1 MSKVDASSEAVRAR
15 IGVLETDYAAD
26 GAGFDAKL
34 LAALLTRAESA
45 EAERDEARRDAT
57 RLSAAVY
64 VPGRWQCKK
73 CGFGLMQMM
82 LRASDGAIGVRDD
95 PGEYCPND
103 GSPLWRVT
111 EREAGNELVDRAQ
124 EYLKRAV
131 DAESD
136 LAAARETIAAKDAE
150 IAKLREA
157 AKSGLRFVGASDD
170 ALLEANATIARL
182 TRERDESVKAE
193 REACA
198 KVYDEFFDWVSKQ
211 ISRATYLAEAH
222 KKGKA
227 AWATL
232 ANSMFDGTL
241 ASYRDAIRA
250 RARANAKEPTT

>member
-1 MSKVDASSEAVRAR
+1 MTHPTPEAVAAMIAELREWADNFP
-15 IGVLETDYAAD
+15 VSEPTFASAAD
-26 GAGFDAKL
+26 L
-34 LAALLTRAESA
+34 LAALS
-45 EAERDEARRDAT
+45 AERDA
-57 RLSAAVY
+57 L
-64 VPGRWQCKK
+64 
-73 CGFGLMQMM
+73 
-82 LRASDGAIGVRDD
+82 
-95 PGEYCPND
+95 
-103 GSPLWRVT
+103 T
-111 EREAGNELVDRAQ
+111 ERCGRAERERDEHATDDFDARQ
-124 EYLKRAV
+124 YLMDAV
-131 DAESD
+131 TKAESD

-250 RARANAKEPTT
+250 RTNTKEPTT